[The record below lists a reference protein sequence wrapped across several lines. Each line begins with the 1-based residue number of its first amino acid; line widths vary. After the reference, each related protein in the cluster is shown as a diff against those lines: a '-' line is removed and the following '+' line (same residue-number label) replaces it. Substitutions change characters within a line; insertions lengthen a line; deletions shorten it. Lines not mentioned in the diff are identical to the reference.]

1 MIIEGKNFMDIRG
14 NLNAINEFNFK
25 DIKRFYHIK
34 NHKNNTIRA
43 WHAHKKETKYFYVT
57 SGKFLLGSVNL
68 KNNEIKKYYL
78 NYEIPQIVKISSN
91 HANGFMNLSSN
102 SSIMVF
108 SDKTLDESLNDDIRY
123 PFDKWNIWKIEH
135 F

>member
-43 WHAHKKETKYFYVT
+43 WHAHNNETKYFYVT